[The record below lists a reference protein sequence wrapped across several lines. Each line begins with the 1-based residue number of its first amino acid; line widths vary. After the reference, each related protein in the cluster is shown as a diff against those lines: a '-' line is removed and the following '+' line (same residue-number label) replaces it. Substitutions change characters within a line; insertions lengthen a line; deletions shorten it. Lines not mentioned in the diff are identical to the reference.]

1 LGEIIMGKSG
11 LWRTLVLL
19 VGLSLFA
26 TVQAQAQNGLQRF
39 EKEIKPQLEFKSL
52 TYAKAAPLGD
62 KGFTL
67 SNVVAVVPASATG
80 GKDSTIKIEKV
91 TVEEADFDRMKDTGK
106 NDEVPLFAKLKI
118 EGMTGDDDLSGMLE
132 SFGIP
137 KAPVDL
143 ALDYRLNPADKVL
156 TVSKL
161 EVGLQGQGSLS
172 LSLVLDGVSD
182 KASEAA
188 GAKDTASLRSA
199 SLVYTDVGLLSQLVP
214 AIAKQQGMAA
224 DAMIAMAVAPI
235 GAFASGKGPDTVKA
249 LDSIASF
256 VSDWK
261 KPKGPI
267 TIAVAPAKS
276 ASLADLD
283 KIEQPNALT
292 DIFGLKVEY
301 AGTRVGAAGGV
312 AASSGSQAA
321 ASAPPPA
328 NKTMTGAEAWLS
340 IIGNTVT
347 GKIDGEVIFEYYRK
361 DGTLTLMEG
370 SEITKGKWSLEGERV
385 CFKYPDEDKD
395 CQTIS
400 RTGDEATF
408 TRKNKSGYRLK
419 VLEGNPKNL

>member
-1 LGEIIMGKSG
+1 MAKCGF
-11 LWRTLVLL
+11 WRTLVLL
-19 VGLSLFA
+19 LGLSLFA

-39 EKEIKPQLEFKSL
+39 EKDIKPQLEFKSL
-52 TYAKAAPLGD
+52 TYDKAAPLGD

-106 NDEVPLFAKLKI
+106 KDEVPLFAKLKI

-143 ALDYRLNPADKVL
+143 VLDYRLNPADKVL
-156 TVSKL
+156 TISKL
-161 EVGLQGQGSLS
+161 EIGLQGQGSLS
-172 LSLVLDGVSD
+172 LSLILDGVSD

-199 SLVYTDVGLLSQLVP
+199 SLVYTDVGLLSQLLP
-214 AIAKQQGMAA
+214 AVAKQQGMAA
-224 DAMIAMAVAPI
+224 DAMVAMAMAPI
-235 GAFASGKGPDTVKA
+235 GAFAVGKGLGTVKA
-249 LDSIASF
+249 LDDLASF
-256 VSDWK
+256 ISDWK

-267 TIAVAPAKS
+267 TISVAPAKS
-276 ASLADLD
+276 ASMADLD

-301 AGTRVGAAGGV
+301 AGTGAGAAGGV
-312 AASSGSQAA
+312 GAA
-321 ASAPPPA
+321 AAAPPAADKP
-328 NKTMTGAEAWLS
+328 MTGAEAWLTL
-340 IIGNTVT
+340 IGNTVT
-347 GKIDGEVIFEYYRK
+347 GKVDGEVIFEHYRK
-361 DGTLTLMEG
+361 DGTLGLLEG
-370 SEITKGKWSLEGERV
+370 SAITKGKWSLEGERV

-400 RTGDEATF
+400 RTGDEVTF
-408 TRKNKSGYRLK
+408 KRKDKSGYKLK

>member
-11 LWRTLVLL
+11 FWRTLVLL
-19 VGLSLFA
+19 VGLSLSA
-26 TVQAQAQNGLQRF
+26 TVPAHAQNGLQRF

-80 GKDSTIKIEKV
+80 GKDSTIKIDKV

-106 NDEVPLFAKLKI
+106 KDEVPLFAKLKI

-188 GAKDTASLRSA
+188 GAKDTASLRAA

-256 VSDWK
+256 IGDWK

-312 AASSGSQAA
+312 AASSGGQAA
-321 ASAPPPA
+321 AAGPPAA

-361 DGTLTLMEG
+361 DGTLALLEG

-400 RTGDEATF
+400 RTGDEVVF
-408 TRKNKSGYRLK
+408 KRKDKSGYRLK

>member
-1 LGEIIMGKSG
+1 MARSV
-11 LWRTLVLL
+11 WRTLVLL
-19 VGLSLFA
+19 LGLSLFVA
-26 TVQAQAQNGLQRF
+26 VQAHAQNGLQRF

-67 SNVVAVVPASATG
+67 SNVVAVMPGSAATG
-80 GKDSTIKIEKV
+80 GKDNTIKIEKV
-91 TVEEADFDRMKDTGK
+91 TVEEIDFDRMKDTGK
-106 NDEVPLFAKLKI
+106 KDEIPLFAKLKI
-118 EGMTGDDDLSGMLE
+118 EGMTGDDELSGMLE
-132 SFGIP
+132 SFGVP

-143 ALDYRLNPADKVL
+143 AMDYRLNPAAKVL

-161 EVGLQGQGSLS
+161 EIGLQGQGSLS

-188 GAKDTASLRSA
+188 GAKDSASLRSA
-199 SLVYTDVGLLSQLVP
+199 SLIYADVGLLSQLVP
-214 AIAKQQGMAA
+214 ALAKQQGMAA
-224 DAMIAMAVAPI
+224 DTMIAMAVAPV
-235 GAFASGKGPDTVKA
+235 GAFAAGKGADTVKA
-249 LDSIASF
+249 LDAIASF
-256 VSDWK
+256 ISDWK

-267 TIAVAPAKS
+267 TISVAPAKS

-301 AGTRVGAAGGV
+301 AGTRAGAAGGV
-312 AASSGSQAA
+312 AASAGGQSAA
-321 ASAPPPA
+321 AAAPSPA
-328 NKTMTGAEAWLS
+328 GKTMTGAEAWLTL
-340 IIGNTVT
+340 IGNTVT

-361 DGTLTLMEG
+361 DGTLALMEG

-400 RTGDEATF
+400 RTGDEVVF
-408 TRKNKSGYRLK
+408 KRKDKSGYRLK

>member
-1 LGEIIMGKSG
+1 MARRGF
-11 LWRTLVLL
+11 WRTLVLL

-26 TVQAQAQNGLQRF
+26 TVPAQAQNGLQRF

-52 TYAKAAPLGD
+52 TYDKAAPLGD

-67 SNVVAVVPASATG
+67 SNVVAVVPASVTG
-80 GKDSTIKIEKV
+80 GKDSTVKIEKV
-91 TVEEADFDRMKDTGK
+91 TVEEIDFDRMKDSGK
-106 NDEVPLFAKLKI
+106 KDEIPLFAKLKI

-143 ALDYRLNPADKVL
+143 ALDYRLNAADKVL
-156 TVSKL
+156 TISKL
-161 EVGLQGQGSLS
+161 EMGLQGQGTLS

-214 AIAKQQGMAA
+214 AVAKQQGMAA
-224 DAMIAMAVAPI
+224 DAMVAMAVAPI
-235 GAFASGKGPDTVKA
+235 GAFATGKGPGTVKA
-249 LDSIASF
+249 LDALASF
-256 VSDWK
+256 IADWK

-267 TIAVAPAKS
+267 TISVTPAKS
-276 ASLADLD
+276 ASINDLD

-292 DIFGLKVEY
+292 DIFGLKIEY
-301 AGTRVGAAGGV
+301 AGTRAGAAGGV
-312 AASSGSQAA
+312 APSTGGQSAA
-321 ASAPPPA
+321 AAAPPA
-328 NKTMTGAEAWLS
+328 DKTMTGAEAWLT

-347 GKIDGEVIFEYYRK
+347 GKVDGEVIFEHYRK
-361 DGTLTLMEG
+361 DGTLALLEG

-395 CQTIS
+395 CQTIT
-400 RTGDEATF
+400 RTGDEVTF
-408 TRKNKSGYRLK
+408 KRKDKSGYKLK
-419 VLEGNPKNL
+419 VLQGNPKNL

>member
-1 LGEIIMGKSG
+1 MAKSG
-11 LWRTLVLL
+11 FWRTLVFLL
-19 VGLSLFA
+19 GLSLLA

-39 EKEIKPQLEFKSL
+39 EKDIKPQLEFKSL
-52 TYAKAAPLGD
+52 TYDKAAPVGD

-80 GKDSTIKIEKV
+80 GKDSTIRIEKV
-91 TVEEADFDRMKDTGK
+91 TVEEADFDRLKDTGK
-106 NDEVPLFAKLKI
+106 KDEVPLFAKIRI

-132 SFGIP
+132 SFGVP
-137 KAPVDL
+137 KSPVDL

-156 TVSKL
+156 TISKL

-214 AIAKQQGMAA
+214 AVAKQQGMAA

-235 GAFASGKGPDTVKA
+235 GAFAVGKGAGTVKA
-249 LDSIASF
+249 LDGLASF
-256 VSDWK
+256 ITDWK

-267 TIAVAPAKS
+267 TISVTPAKS
-276 ASLADLD
+276 ASLGDLD

-301 AGTRVGAAGGV
+301 VGTRAGAAGGV
-312 AASSGSQAA
+312 GAQSGGQAA
-321 ASAPPPA
+321 ATAPPATDKP
-328 NKTMTGAEAWLS
+328 MTGAEAWLTL
-340 IIGNTVT
+340 IGNTVT

-361 DGTLTLMEG
+361 DGTLALMEG
-370 SEITKGKWSLEGERV
+370 NEITKGKWSLEGERV

-400 RTGDEATF
+400 RTGDEVTF
-408 TRKNKSGYRLK
+408 KRKDKSGYKLK
-419 VLEGNPKNL
+419 VLAGNPKNL

>member
-1 LGEIIMGKSG
+1 MAKSG

-19 VGLSLFA
+19 LGLSLFA

-39 EKEIKPQLEFKSL
+39 EKDIKPQLEFKSL
-52 TYAKAAPLGD
+52 TYDKAAPLGD

-106 NDEVPLFAKLKI
+106 KDEVPLFAKLKI

-143 ALDYRLNPADKVL
+143 VLDYRLNPADKVL

-161 EVGLQGQGSLS
+161 EIGLQGQGSLS
-172 LSLVLDGVSD
+172 LSLILDGVSD

-214 AIAKQQGMAA
+214 AIAKQQGMVA

-235 GAFASGKGPDTVKA
+235 GAFAAGKAPDTVKA

-256 VSDWK
+256 IGDWK

-267 TIAVAPAKS
+267 TISVAPAKS

-301 AGTRVGAAGGV
+301 AGTRAGAAGGV
-312 AASSGSQAA
+312 AASSGGQAA
-321 ASAPPPA
+321 AAAPPA
-328 NKTMTGAEAWLS
+328 ADKAATGAAAWLS

-347 GKIDGEVIFEYYRK
+347 GKVDGEVIFEHYRK
-361 DGTLTLMEG
+361 DGTLGLLEG
-370 SEITKGKWSLEGERV
+370 SAITKGKWSLEGERV

-400 RTGDEATF
+400 RTGDEVTF
-408 TRKNKSGYRLK
+408 KRKDKSGYRLK
-419 VLEGNPKNL
+419 VLQGNPKNL

>member
-1 LGEIIMGKSG
+1 MTIRGF
-11 LWRTLVLL
+11 WRTLVLL
-19 VGLSLFA
+19 LGLSLFA

-39 EKEIKPQLEFKSL
+39 EKDIKPQLEFKSL
-52 TYAKAAPLGD
+52 TYDKAAALGD

-80 GKDSTIKIEKV
+80 GKDSTVKIEKV
-91 TVEEADFDRMKDTGK
+91 TVEEIDFDRMKDTGK
-106 NDEVPLFAKLKI
+106 KDEIPLFAKLKI

-143 ALDYRLNPADKVL
+143 ALDYRLNPTDKVL
-156 TVSKL
+156 TISKL
-161 EVGLQGQGSLS
+161 EMGLQGQGTLS

-199 SLVYTDVGLLSQLVP
+199 SLVYTDVGLLSQLIP
-214 AIAKQQGMAA
+214 AVAKQQGMAA
-224 DAMIAMAVAPI
+224 DAMVAMAVAPI
-235 GAFASGKGPDTVKA
+235 GAFATGKGPGTVKA
-249 LDSIASF
+249 LDALASF
-256 VSDWK
+256 IADWK

-267 TIAVAPAKS
+267 TISVTPAKS
-276 ASLADLD
+276 ASINDLD

-292 DIFGLKVEY
+292 DIFGLKIEY
-301 AGTRVGAAGGV
+301 AGTRAGAAGG
-312 AASSGSQAA
+312 APATGGQSAA
-321 ASAPPPA
+321 AAAAPA
-328 NKTMTGAEAWLS
+328 DKTMTGAEAWLT

-347 GKIDGEVIFEYYRK
+347 GKVDGEMIFEHYRK
-361 DGTLTLMEG
+361 DGTLALLEG

-400 RTGDEATF
+400 RTGDEVTF
-408 TRKNKSGYRLK
+408 KRKDKSGYKLK
-419 VLEGNPKNL
+419 VLQGNPKNL

>member
-1 LGEIIMGKSG
+1 M
-11 LWRTLVLL
+11 
-19 VGLSLFA
+19 
-26 TVQAQAQNGLQRF
+26 
-39 EKEIKPQLEFKSL
+39 
-52 TYAKAAPLGD
+52 
-62 KGFTL
+62 
-67 SNVVAVVPASATG
+67 PASATG

-106 NDEVPLFAKLKI
+106 KDEVPLFAKLKI
-118 EGMTGDDDLSGMLE
+118 EGMTGDDELSGMLE

-214 AIAKQQGMAA
+214 AVAKQQGMAA

-235 GAFASGKGPDTVKA
+235 GAFAVGKGPGTVKA
-249 LDSIASF
+249 LDGLASF
-256 VSDWK
+256 ISDWK

-267 TIAVAPAKS
+267 TISVAPAKS

-301 AGTRVGAAGGV
+301 AGTRAGAAGGV
-312 AASSGSQAA
+312 GCLGRSGRRGCPAGGRQDDDRRRGLADA
-321 ASAPPPA
+321 RSA
-328 NKTMTGAEAWLS
+328 
-340 IIGNTVT
+340 
-347 GKIDGEVIFEYYRK
+347 
-361 DGTLTLMEG
+361 
-370 SEITKGKWSLEGERV
+370 
-385 CFKYPDEDKD
+385 
-395 CQTIS
+395 
-400 RTGDEATF
+400 
-408 TRKNKSGYRLK
+408 TR
-419 VLEGNPKNL
+419 

>member
-1 LGEIIMGKSG
+1 
-11 LWRTLVLL
+11 
-19 VGLSLFA
+19 LSLFA
-26 TVQAQAQNGLQRF
+26 TVPAQAQNGLQRF
-39 EKEIKPQLEFKSL
+39 EKDIKPQLEFKSL
-52 TYAKAAPLGD
+52 TYDKAAPLGD

-106 NDEVPLFAKLKI
+106 KDEVPLFAKLKI

-172 LSLVLDGVSD
+172 LSLILDGVSD

-188 GAKDTASLRSA
+188 GAKDTASLRSS

-214 AIAKQQGMAA
+214 AVAKQQGMAA

-235 GAFASGKGPDTVKA
+235 GAFAVGKGPGTVKA
-249 LDSIASF
+249 LDGLASF
-256 VSDWK
+256 ITDWK

-267 TIAVAPAKS
+267 TISVTPAKS
-276 ASLADLD
+276 ASINDLD
-283 KIEQPNALT
+283 KIEEPNALT

-301 AGTRVGAAGGV
+301 AGTRAGAAGGV
-312 AASSGSQAA
+312 GAQSGSQSAA
-321 ASAPPPA
+321 AAPPAA
-328 NKTMTGAEAWLS
+328 NKPMTGAEAWLTL
-340 IIGNTVT
+340 IGNTVT
-347 GKIDGEVIFEYYRK
+347 GKVDGEVIFEYYRK
-361 DGTLTLMEG
+361 DGTLALLEG

-400 RTGDEATF
+400 RTGDEVTF
-408 TRKNKSGYRLK
+408 KRKDKSGYKLK